1 MISSKLNYRSI
12 EARVSRTDRPQRTN
26 WWQDVKRGLA
36 QGMDWINSTRMEP
49 PLLASTSRLRCH
61 EYA

>member
-12 EARVSRTDRPQRTN
+12 EARVSKTDRPQRIN
-26 WWQDVKRGLA
+26 WWQDVKGLA
-36 QGMDWINSTRMEP
+36 QGMDRINSTRMEQ
-49 PLLASTSRLRCH
+49 PLPASTSRLRCH